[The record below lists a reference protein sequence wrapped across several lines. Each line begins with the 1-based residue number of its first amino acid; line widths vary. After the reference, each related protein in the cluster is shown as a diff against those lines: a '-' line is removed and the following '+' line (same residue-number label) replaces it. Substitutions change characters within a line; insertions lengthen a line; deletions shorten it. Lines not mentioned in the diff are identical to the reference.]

1 MTDPVTIL
9 GEYRDAFEGTAVTE
23 SRVHLKSDDLFQN
36 WRRVSLSADFIARY
50 YSYFFPYKEKA
61 QEILDRESAENSI
74 SFVLNEL
81 IENTAKYSDA
91 GNKEVEITVWMLGTF
106 VLFNVSNFVKEELAG
121 SFLKVA
127 REILDGDPEE
137 LYIRKLEKNIEET
150 TGGSGLGYLTLINDF
165 GVALGFKLEKMGQ
178 DLVKVTVQAKMKYKE
193 A

>member
-9 GEYRDAFEGTAVTE
+9 GEYRDAVEGTAVTE
-23 SRVHLKSDDLFQN
+23 STVHLKSDDLFQN

-61 QEILDRESAENSI
+61 QQILDRESAENSI

-91 GNKEVEITVWMLGTF
+91 GKKEVEITIWMLGTF
-106 VLFNVSNFVKEELAG
+106 VLFNISNFVKEELAG

-127 REILDGDPEE
+127 REILDSDPEE
-137 LYIRKLEKNIEET
+137 LYIKKLEKNIEET

-165 GVALGFKLEKMGQ
+165 GVALGFRLEKMGQ

>member
-9 GEYRDAFEGTAVTE
+9 GEYRDAVEGTAVTE
-23 SRVHLKSDDLFQN
+23 STVHLKSDDLFQN

-91 GNKEVEITVWMLGTF
+91 GKKEVEITIWMLGTF
-106 VLFNVSNFVKEELAG
+106 VLFNISNFVKEELAG

-127 REILDGDPEE
+127 REILDSDPEE
-137 LYIRKLEKNIEET
+137 LYIKKLEKNIEET

-165 GVALGFKLEKMGQ
+165 GVALGFRLEKMGQ

>member
-9 GEYRDAFEGTAVTE
+9 GEYRDAIEGTAVTE
-23 SRVHLKSDDLFQN
+23 STVHLKSDDLFQN

-91 GNKEVEITVWMLGTF
+91 GKKEVEITICMLGTF
-106 VLFNVSNFVKEELAG
+106 VLFNISNFVKEELAG

-127 REILDGDPEE
+127 REILDSDPEE
-137 LYIRKLEKNIEET
+137 LYIKKLEKNIEET

-165 GVALGFKLEKMGQ
+165 GVALGFRLEKMGQ